1 MKKDLVFVITV
12 TLAVIILAIIDTGFE
27 NPQLTQNTI
36 YEKAEI
42 LKTDNSALQEISVVV
57 VGNQKVKIKLL
68 SGKFKGQ
75 EFDAENILNGQKNI
89 DKIFKTG
96 DKVLAVVTLDN
107 NGNVIGVRAAEFYRT
122 GIELFLAILFVAALI
137 GFAGVTG
144 LKAVLSFMFTALSF
158 WKILLPLYLK
168 GISPIPAG
176 IILSFVTSTVVILL
190 VAGVN
195 KKGFSALSG
204 ASLGIAFTALL
215 SLVSAQWFKIPGTVQ
230 DYSEALIY
238 SGFNLNLSQIFIASI
253 FISASGALMDVS
265 TDIAAAIDEIHRR
278 MPQLPGKELVISGFK
293 IARPV
298 IGSMTTTLLFAYS
311 SGFLF
316 AFMAFMAKGMPLTMI
331 INSNYIAAEI
341 FHTLTGSLG
350 LVLTAPLTAIAAGI
364 IYSRGKLKI
373 ENGQLKIKN

>member
-316 AFMAFMAKGMPLTMI
+316 
-331 INSNYIAAEI
+331 EI
-341 FHTLTGSLG
+341 GRASCRER
-350 LVLTAPLTAIAAGI
+350 V
-364 IYSRGKLKI
+364 
-373 ENGQLKIKN
+373 